1 MENLYF
7 AINPEDYPHIETEKV
22 HSLIVGGVEWRKSN
36 FLTMK
41 KFYEFLIT
49 VRSKMTYI
57 KYEVPPKWTN
67 YKKSY
72 WEVYLLNGKNHRLDG
87 PALIRSTYKETFNRK
102 VELIEKLETYYI
114 DGVEIEKE
122 YFSKHPK
129 VREVKL
135 KRIIYKKDDDK

>member
-7 AINPEDYPHIETEKV
+7 AINPDDYPHIETEKV
-22 HSLIVGGVEWRKSN
+22 HYLIVDDVVWRKSN

-41 KFYEFLIT
+41 KFYEFLIS
-49 VRSKMTYI
+49 VRSIMTYI
-57 KYEVPPKWTN
+57 RYEIPPKWSN
-67 YKKSY
+67 KKSY

-122 YFSKHPK
+122 YFNKHPR